1 MLDPSA
7 YTDHFGKPWDDNK
20 SRSQPD
26 EKDPLAAVGQ
36 WKNSIDPVD
45 LFLTEWLARIQI
57 NKLGLELSGKEVN
70 QATFDEGIKELQV
83 VPFAKALH
91 KLVCFGEE
99 VKNFRLIRLTHQ
111 TGTLQVSSTKMLSNT
126 NLSVHETTSFFNIQ
140 NHHWWSRN
148 YRS

>member
-26 EKDPLAAVGQ
+26 EKDPLAAVGR

-70 QATFDEGIKELQV
+70 QATFDEGIKRITSSPLLQ
-83 VPFAKALH
+83 KALH
-91 KLVCFGEE
+91 KLVCFGEGSE
-99 VKNFRLIRLTHQ
+99 KFPLDPVTH
-111 TGTLQVSSTKMLSNT
+111 
-126 NLSVHETTSFFNIQ
+126 
-140 NHHWWSRN
+140 
-148 YRS
+148 